1 MDPEKGWYD
10 KATDSIILHVHVT
23 ADEPQGIK

>member
-10 KATDSIILHVHVT
+10 EATDSIILSVDFT